1 MDKKTIRHII
11 HVFFQRIK
19 KYNRQIQT
27 HYAKKPIHLFRVQFK
42 KLRAFLRL
50 LSLETGTPIKLPHGM
65 KKMYRTAGK
74 IRDRQIHQKKFPA
87 PGQGKKDKSWY
98 PSKKEEK
105 HFLSGAQL
113 SSIEK
118 NILKEIPGSLR
129 PETVQTFFIQKQDSI
144 KSLLQKTG
152 KKDED
157 LHFIRKQLKDLI
169 YIIQVYAEELK
180 QPLPFLFWNK
190 SENKKMETLAHQL
203 GLFNDYCSIHAF
215 LEKQSADE
223 TGLEKNKNPLERQQ
237 SLDLKNQQRQSVLV
251 QLDQLIPCLLK
262 QPG

>member
-11 HVFFQRIK
+11 HVFFQRLK
-19 KYNRQIQT
+19 KYNRQIQI
-27 HYAKKPIHLFRVQFK
+27 HYAKKPIHLFRVQYK

-50 LSLETGTPIKLPHGM
+50 LSLEAGTPIKLPHGM

-74 IRDRQIHQKKFPA
+74 IRDRQIHHKKFPA

-118 NILKEIPGSLR
+118 NLLQKIPESLS
-129 PETVQTFFIQKQDSI
+129 PETVKTFFKQKQDSI
-144 KSLLQKTG
+144 NNLLQKTG

-157 LHFIRKQLKDLI
+157 LHLIRKQLKDLI
-169 YIIQVYAEELK
+169 YIVQLFIEELK
-180 QPLPFLFWNK
+180 QPLPFRFWNR
-190 SENKKMETLAHQL
+190 SERKKIDELAHQL
-203 GLFNDYCSIHAF
+203 GLFNDYCTIHTF
-215 LEKQSADE
+215 LENRPADE
-223 TGLEKNKNPLERQQ
+223 PGFEKNKNPLEMQQ
-237 SLDLKNQQRQSVLV
+237 SLNLKNQQRQSVLA
-251 QLDQLIPCLLK
+251 QLDLLAPCLLT